1 VIAYDKVVSGPA
13 HDVLLRSWT
22 SVEDAYKQVVSPNK
36 PGDIPLI
43 RLLAASSIAA
53 AEVDKVAQS
62 VYKYGQFKIGRP
74 RGRSPAPVALHSALR
89 RIANADHQLDVA
101 PSLMTL
107 ANEACLVKLGRPL
120 PIEDCPRPNQN
131 SPFLG

>member
-1 VIAYDKVVSGPA
+1 MIAYNKMVSGTVKEAYHKVVGP
-13 HDVLLRSWT
+13 D
-22 SVEDAYKQVVSPNK
+22 Q
-36 PGDIPLI
+36 PGDIPWVP
-43 RLLAASSIAA
+43 LLAASSIAA

-62 VYKYGQFKIGRP
+62 VYKLGESRIRPGRP
-74 RGRSPAPVALHSALR
+74 LGVRSRRPVALGSALR
-89 RIANADHQLDVA
+89 RMAKADGELDVA

-107 ANEACLVKLGRPL
+107 ANEAKEACLVKLGRPL